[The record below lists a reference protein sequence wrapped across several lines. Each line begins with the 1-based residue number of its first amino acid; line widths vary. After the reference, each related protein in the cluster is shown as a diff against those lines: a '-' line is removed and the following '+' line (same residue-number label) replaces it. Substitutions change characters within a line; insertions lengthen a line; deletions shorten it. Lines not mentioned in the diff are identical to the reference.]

1 MRIPEYIKRNY
12 ITINL
17 VLIVYTFSLLLY
29 NNLLHQTFWYDE
41 AYTIALVKY
50 SYTEILEITSSDVHP
65 PLYYFMLK
73 SFCSIF
79 GDSLVAMRIFSNLG
93 VIASMLLVLFF
104 TSKPLTK
111 VVSTVFIL
119 FIAIMPVN
127 QYMGVEIRMYSW
139 AMFFV
144 LASAIYGYKAYDGQ
158 RLSAHITLTIFS
170 VCAAYT
176 HYYALL
182 SVGIIYLLLIL
193 FITRKSQK
201 SWNKLFISILLFVI
215 LYAYWIPVLFSQI
228 LTVQKNFWI
237 EPITTK
243 DILLFCYYF
252 FSPKEPTHPYTI
264 FTKLEMSIALSIA
277 LLVIT
282 GLIFQIIHLHS
293 NRPNQG
299 LKTAVYFIS
308 IYIITLFITF
318 LISFTIQPISFP
330 RYTCCALGP
339 LLFGISIFIV
349 ELWKENK
356 KIFVISTMVLLCIF
370 STTRFFSEKAYYL
383 NKNEEKAVI
392 TNYLNSNK
400 DIETIGSS
408 YQSYPALAELSLI
421 FPNKDFIIYS
431 PKQKTDFRPFNIH
444 SSNKYTNTNELYWV
458 KAIYDSTHINNN
470 YRIVNKLE
478 IQPFTVYLLNK
489 TPE

>member
-1 MRIPEYIKRNY
+1 MRIPEYIERNY

-17 VLIVYTFSLLLY
+17 ILIVYTFSLLLY
-29 NNLLHQTFWYDE
+29 NNFLHQTFWYDE

-79 GDSLVAMRIFSNLG
+79 GDSLIVMRIFSNLG
-93 VIASMLLVLFF
+93 VIASMLFVLFF

-111 VVSTVFIL
+111 VVSTLFIL
-119 FIAIMPVN
+119 LIATMPVN

-144 LASAIYGYKAYDGQ
+144 LASTIYGYQAYDEQ
-158 RLSAHITLTIFS
+158 RLSSYIKLAIFS

-182 SVGIIYLLLIL
+182 SVSIIYLLLIF
-193 FITRKSQK
+193 FIIKRREKNWS
-201 SWNKLFISILLFVI
+201 KLLLSTLLFVI

-228 LTVQKNFWI
+228 QSVQNSFWI
-237 EPITTK
+237 EPITAK
-243 DILLFCYYF
+243 DVLLFCYYF
-252 FSPKEPTHPYTI
+252 FSPKEPTHPYMI

-277 LLVIT
+277 LLVISR
-282 GLIFQIIHLHS
+282 LIFQIIRLYIKQ
-293 NRPNQG
+293 PNKR

-308 IYIITLFITF
+308 IYIITLIITF

-339 LLFGISIFIV
+339 LLLGVSIFII

-356 KIFVISTMVLLCIF
+356 KTFVISTMILLCVF
-370 STTRFFSEKAYYL
+370 SITRFFSEKAYYL
-383 NKNEEKAVI
+383 NKNEEKAVLV
-392 TNYLNSNK
+392 NYLNNNK
-400 DIETIGSS
+400 NIETIGST
-408 YQSYPALAELSLI
+408 YQSYPVMAELSLV
-421 FPNKDFIIYS
+421 FSDKDFIIYS
-431 PKQKTDFRPFNIH
+431 SNKKTDFRPFNIH
-444 SSNKYTNTNELYWV
+444 SSNKHTNTNELYWV
-458 KAIYDSTHINNN
+458 KATYDSIHINNN
-470 YRIVNKLE
+470 YKIVNKLE
-478 IQPFTVYLLNK
+478 IEPFTVYRLNK
-489 TPE
+489 TQE